1 MSRGFIHLQ
10 GDRKPVVIPGL
21 GSFLV
26 SVNGSTMATDHVL
39 VEFWAEGR
47 DAPAMGHVGYKPRIA
62 ATGGLTFGK
71 PYNYNLRIGAG
82 ERDWSKAA
90 YDQALVLA
98 EAVQVHDATGTLW
111 VLKSLCHI
119 GWLDHRDRLQQAEH
133 TVENFTAMLAD
144 PLYPQTE
151 RYRNRETGEYVDE
164 PVSEEERARRRA
176 GWPAVLERAQNT
188 VRELT
193 SIEALRQQRRIEL
206 TRQLLKTLYFDAPKR
221 KMSPREI
228 AQAALNM
235 LEGVE

>member
-10 GDRKPVVIPGL
+10 GARKPVVIPSL

-47 DAPAMGHVGYKPRIA
+47 EGPSTGHVGYKPRIA
-62 ATGGLTFGK
+62 VTGGLNFGK
-71 PYNYNLRIGAG
+71 PYTYNVRIGTG
-82 ERDWSKAA
+82 ERDWTRAA

-98 EAVQVHDATGTLW
+98 EALQVHDAIGTLW

-119 GWLDHRDRLQQAEH
+119 GWLEHRDMLQQAEH
-133 TVENFTAMLAD
+133 TIESFTAMLAD

-176 GWPAVLERAQNT
+176 GWPAVLERARNT
-188 VRELT
+188 VRALT
-193 SIEALRQQRRIEL
+193 SVEALRQQRRIEM
-206 TRQLLKTLYFDAPKR
+206 TRQLLKALYFSTPKR
-221 KMSPREI
+221 AMSAREI

-235 LEGVE
+235 LEGAE